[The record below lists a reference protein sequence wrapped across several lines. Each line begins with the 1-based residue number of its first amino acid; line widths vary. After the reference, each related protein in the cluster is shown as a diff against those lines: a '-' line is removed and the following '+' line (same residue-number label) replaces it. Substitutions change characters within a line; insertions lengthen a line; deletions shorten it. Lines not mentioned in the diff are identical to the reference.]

1 MKSLNKLVQIINL
14 LADGN
19 FHSGAV
25 LAEQLSISR
34 TAVWKR
40 IQSLQRRGLEIH
52 AVRGHGYRLT
62 QRVELLER
70 DTLLTLIDKKVRP
83 LLGTLT
89 LHTEVKSTNQYLLDR
104 INTPDFHGQV
114 TLAEYQSAGR
124 GRRGRRWHAPY
135 AAGICL
141 SLGWCFD
148 PAPQPLT
155 LVSLGAGNA
164 VIRALRRI
172 GIRDAGLKWP
182 NDIYWQGRKLGG
194 ILVEAREE
202 SAGPCRLVLGI
213 GVNFCFPRSRY
224 RDIDQPW
231 VDIASIKKPFIS
243 RHVFAAALVSETLQ
257 LLSDMATRYNSGSE
271 IVEEWRRHDHMSGKR
286 ARLILPARIVDGRII
301 GIDPVGALLMDIK
314 GKVERF
320 NAGEIRL
327 KVQQ

>member
-1 MKSLNKLVQIINL
+1 M
-14 LADGN
+14 
-19 FHSGAV
+19 
-25 LAEQLSISR
+25 
-34 TAVWKR
+34 
-40 IQSLQRRGLEIH
+40 RG
-52 AVRGHGYRLT
+52 RGYRLA
-62 QRVELLER
+62 QDVELLER
-70 DTLLTLIDKKVRP
+70 DRLLALLDGKVRP
-83 LLGTLT
+83 LLGALT
-89 LHTEVKSTNQYLLDR
+89 LHTEIKSTNQYLLDR
-104 INTPDFHGQV
+104 INGPDFHGHV
-114 TLAEYQSAGR
+114 TLAEYQSSGR
-124 GRRGRRWHAPY
+124 GRRGRRWHAPL

-155 LVSLGAGNA
+155 LVSLGAGIA

-202 SAGPCRLVLGI
+202 SAGPCRLVLGV
-213 GVNFCFPRSRY
+213 GVNFCFPGSQG

-231 VDIASIKKPFIS
+231 VDIAAIQQPLSS
-243 RHVFAAALVSETLQ
+243 RHVFAAALISESLQ
-257 LLSDMATRYNSGSE
+257 LLRDMAAMNNPGAE

-286 ARLILPARIVDGRII
+286 ARLILPARTVDGRII
-301 GIDPVGALLMDIK
+301 GIDPAGALLMDVK

-320 NAGEIRL
+320 HSGEIRL